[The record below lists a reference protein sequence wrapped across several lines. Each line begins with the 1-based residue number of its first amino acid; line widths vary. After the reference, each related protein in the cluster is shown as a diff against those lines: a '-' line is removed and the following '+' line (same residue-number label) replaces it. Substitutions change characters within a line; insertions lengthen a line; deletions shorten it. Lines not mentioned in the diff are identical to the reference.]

1 MYFVQLRFSKGVG
14 CVFQDIEEG
23 NILLIFPSSL
33 YFSLKDPIPWKFSPL
48 ILRQGDISVAAP
60 DYTYFFLLFPLDNIF
75 QGSVSV
81 GSGCMTL

>member
-33 YFSLKDPIPWKFSPL
+33 YFSLKDPILWKFSPL

-60 DYTYFFLLFPLDNIF
+60 DYTYFFFFSPLSIF
-75 QGSVSV
+75 FREV
-81 GSGCMTL
+81 